1 MKTILDWFTNKF
13 IEAFSVPEV
22 TEEDVSDQLLD
33 SIKFNREKNII
44 ENVLIPVNGGE
55 DGFLEAKMITPHKV
69 WQGRELKLHGEGYH
83 PRCPACRGE
92 TRKKDN
98 D

>member
-33 SIKFNREKNII
+33 SIKFNREKNIE
-44 ENVLIPVNGGE
+44 ENILIPPVGTFCCGGCCKKEDNGE
-55 DGFLEAKMITPHKV
+55 
-69 WQGRELKLHGEGYH
+69 
-83 PRCPACRGE
+83 
-92 TRKKDN
+92 
-98 D
+98 